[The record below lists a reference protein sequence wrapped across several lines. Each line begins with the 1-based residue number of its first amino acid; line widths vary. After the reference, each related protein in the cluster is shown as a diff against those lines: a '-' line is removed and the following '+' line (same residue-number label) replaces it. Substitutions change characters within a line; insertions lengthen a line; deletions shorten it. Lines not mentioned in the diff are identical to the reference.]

1 MKHLIVFLRRTF
13 VVAAFCLLV
22 HNAFAQY
29 NQVPDE
35 IEFQVLKNI
44 YDSLGGDSWI
54 NKGNWPQS
62 GAWPTSATSAQFAT
76 WEGVYVMNGDIFQ
89 MSLHGKNLEG
99 MIPKSISQLSKL
111 TILNLRYNKISGSIP
126 DSFTNLSE
134 LTALILD
141 NNLLTGSLPANIGNL
156 QKLERLNVSV
166 NQIAGNLPAS
176 LWNLTKLTELYVAA
190 NSLTGEIPSGLGNLV
205 NLKYIS
211 LRNNQFSGSI
221 PTSIQNLE
229 KLETLY
235 LANNLFSGTLPSEL
249 ANLPAITVI
258 EVTNNSLQGEPPSV
272 ENWPK
277 LREYRIGRNQFSG
290 NLPVELE
297 QCNHLTALSIEANN
311 LSSIPSGILNLPV
324 LSFLNISNNNISSI
338 PDFSAHINKANLV
351 LNVSHNKL
359 SFGDLERIYNKGIKT
374 LTYSPQKDYDDVQW
388 IDLRSGE
395 TLTIT
400 ARDPGLN
407 GSVTWERRLDGATT
421 FTNINSVNE
430 DQSQRTFVLST
441 ISEAQDGSFRYSV
454 TNSSIPGLTLKS
466 EVIVARVGNP
476 TVWNSQV
483 GLTEDDGIL
492 TKSAPDGWGNAGA
505 TSENVLAPNVDGSI
519 FINATR
525 SDRISSYIIGFSS
538 TTTYNATDIAYG
550 IELYYNAG
558 VQRVIVHESNET
570 GIDVTHWMLGDVFE
584 IAREGS
590 QVKYYKNGVLFRSVA
605 VDPSTQYTK
614 KVVLHSGSTPPG
626 NCSFWIPASRGI
638 VPDAWEYRALRELYD
653 SLGGSQWVRK
663 TSWPATTSKTINITA
678 AQMNAWFGITVGGG
692 DITRIELPSNNLV
705 GKLPESIG
713 TFKRM
718 NRLRIQDN
726 HIHGTIPESLCSIT
740 ALTYLNLGINSF
752 DGAIP
757 ESIGNLVNLTW
768 LGLYTNP
775 LEGNLPQGLFNLT
788 NLENLYIFYTNI
800 DGAIPSSISAFSKI
814 KVLHLYQNK
823 HTGPLPSE
831 LFGLVTLTNLAVSNN
846 VTLNGSIP
854 PEIGNLTNLTE
865 LWLNGNDFSG
875 QLPES
880 FGNLSKMKYLQLSM
894 NRFTGPLPASMSSM
908 KSMEWAALALNEFS
922 GPIPSWFGDMPLL
935 DSLWLYGNKFTGEL
949 PENLKNAT
957 SLVILDV
964 HNNKLEGAL
973 PLWLGSLNKLRT
985 LRLGTNNFEGTI
997 PLSLQNLNNIKEL
1010 DLSFTK
1016 LTGEIPGYLVNKT
1029 SLRRLAV
1036 NDANFRN
1043 LPNFS
1048 TRSDRSLLSI
1058 FVQNN
1063 AIQLKDIESNFTGTA
1078 THPYANFTYT
1088 PQRNPFQVSSLSI
1101 PVGGELRIDAPD
1113 GGAHGIYEWER
1124 WVNGVWTSINQ
1135 LNEAANDKSFII
1147 GSATDEIA
1155 GSYRYRVS
1163 NSWVTD
1169 LVFEGGPIDVQIT
1182 DPVSTDPIK
1191 PLYNGM
1197 ITAVRWRT
1205 SKPHGVDGD
1214 EFSGMYVFTYDE
1226 KYQVKDASWASHN
1239 AGMVSYSGNKFR
1251 LTGMEYDANGNIMK
1265 LKRYDGDQRRINDFS
1280 YEYEPNKNKLLK
1292 VNGYVH
1298 QYQYNAVGQ
1307 MTHEDKE
1314 EDGEDKY
1321 VKYDVSGK
1329 VIAVYAPSPPCTNC
1343 PPGNPVPDPDQPD
1356 IPQGYHLLI
1365 ENLYDE
1371 RGFRLAKINYRTK
1384 LTTWYIRDGSG
1395 NIISTLDEENFTGNA
1410 VETEVPIY
1418 GSGKLGVY
1426 YPQEDGSTN
1435 YEITD
1440 HLGNVRAL
1448 LRDNINVYTATMEDN
1463 GVEDITNPRV
1473 EELAFF
1479 ENLFE
1484 TEKDNDRHMNVTP
1497 PTDAEPDP
1505 RKVAYLFWNDTPGST
1520 EQEKSV
1526 GPSWAKKVSAG
1537 DKVNAK
1543 VWTRFEEKISF
1554 AKNFDLAVFSSLLA
1568 NTFSTMAGFEG
1579 ISLSQTTNTLH
1590 SGLLTPAFNDDDEDE
1605 TRPFAYLNY
1614 MLFDENLNL
1623 VQANRFRVPEQAGS
1637 DQASLYLE
1645 GNTPVQMNF
1654 DAAVTISQNGYI
1666 YIWVSNES
1674 KEARVWFDDLTI
1686 THEENIIVQA
1696 TDYGIWG
1703 DVIREQKSN
1712 ETLYRYGYQGQFA
1725 EKDEETGWNH
1735 FELREYDPVIGRWLV
1750 PDPAGQFSSPYLGL
1764 GNNPLN
1770 GVDED
1775 GGVWW
1780 GRPGFGGYLEPNSW
1794 LKRTWNSL
1802 NGLGFLNDAYRDKET
1817 FSGLELNYSYDVN
1830 GKVTGASS
1838 ALTVETTIIDN
1849 ETSEER
1855 CVSVTYLAF
1864 YGSYDYNNDFVASFL
1879 TQDIIV
1885 VPGMIRGPF
1894 KLRNGHLKNRK
1905 HPVSKI
1911 PFDKDGF
1918 PDFSKH
1924 LYQKG
1929 QNDIIIKPTGNRIT
1943 DRFAANRLA
1952 GYKRT
1957 PKNYVWHHHQQ
1968 TGRMQLVKGSV
1979 HRATGHTGG
1988 FHLWK
1993 Y

>member
-558 VQRVIVHESNET
+558 IQRVIVHESNAT
-570 GIDVTHWMLGDVFE
+570 GIETTHWMLGDVFE
-584 IAREGS
+584 IARQGNYIR
-590 QVKYYKNGVLFRSVA
+590 YYKNGVVFRSVL
-605 VDPSTQYTK
+605 VDPAIQYNK
-614 KVVLHSGSTPPG
+614 KVVLHSGTTPPG

-663 TSWPATTSKTINITA
+663 NSWPATTTKTINITA
-678 AQMNAWFGITVGGG
+678 AQMNAWFGINIGSG
-692 DITRIELPSNNLV
+692 DITAVELPSNRLI
-705 GKLPESIG
+705 GKLPAAFG
-713 TFKRM
+713 NLKRLT
-718 NRLRIQDN
+718 RLRIQDN
-726 HIHGTIPESLCSIT
+726 SLEGPIPEVIRNFRQ
-740 ALTYLNLGINSF
+740 LTFLNIGRNNF
-752 DGAIP
+752 TGQIP
-757 ESIGNLVNLTW
+757 EWLGELTSLTWLSLHNNALEGEIPSSLFNLVNLQD
-768 LGLYTNP
+768 LYIIHTNVTGVIP
-775 LEGNLPQGLFNLT
+775 PEVGNLH
-788 NLENLYIFYTNI
+788 
-800 DGAIPSSISAFSKI
+800 KI
-814 KVLHLYQNK
+814 KVLHLFQNK
-823 HTGPLPSE
+823 LTGSLPPE
-831 LFGLVTLTNLAVSNN
+831 IFTLTTLTNLAVSNN
-846 VTLNGSIP
+846 GTLSGSIP
-854 PEIGNLTNLTE
+854 EAIGNLTNLTE

-880 FGNLSKMKYLQLSM
+880 FGNLNKMKYLQLSM
-894 NRFTGPLPASMSSM
+894 NRLTGPLPASMSSM

-922 GPIPSWFGDMPLL
+922 GPIPSWFGDMPLM
-935 DSLWLYGNKFTGEL
+935 DSLWLYGNNFTGEL

-973 PLWLGSLNKLRT
+973 PLWLGNLNKLRT

-997 PLSLQNLNNIKEL
+997 PPSLQNLNNIKNL
-1010 DLSFTK
+1010 NLSFTK
-1016 LTGEIPGYLVNKT
+1016 LTGEIPDYFVSKT
-1029 SLRRLAV
+1029 SLRWLEI
-1036 NDANFRN
+1036 NDANFTG

-1048 TRSDRSLLSI
+1048 TRSDRALLTI
-1058 FVQNN
+1058 LVQNN
-1063 AIQLKDIESNFTGTA
+1063 AIQLNDIE
-1078 THPYANFTYT
+1078 ANFIGAAAHPFLDFTYQ
-1088 PQRNPFQVSSLSI
+1088 PQRNPFQLSSLSI
-1101 PVGGELRIDAPD
+1101 PVGDELRIDAPD
-1113 GGAHGIYEWER
+1113 GGMHGIYEWER
-1124 WVNGVWTSINQ
+1124 LINGVWTSINQ
-1135 LNEAANDKSFII
+1135 LNEGADEKSFII
-1147 GSATDEIA
+1147 GSATEGTA
-1155 GSYRYRVS
+1155 GTYRYRVS

-1169 LVFEGGPIDVQIT
+1169 LVFESGLIEVQIT
-1182 DPVSTDPIK
+1182 DAVSTEPIK

-1205 SKPHGVDGD
+1205 SKPLGVDGD
-1214 EFSGMYVFTYDE
+1214 EFSGMYVYNYDD
-1226 KYQVKDASWASHN
+1226 KYQITDASWATHN
-1239 AGMVSYSGNKFR
+1239 AGLVSYSGNKFR

-1265 LKRYDGDQRRINDFS
+1265 LKRYDGDQRRTNDFS

-1314 EDGEDKY
+1314 EGGEDKY

-1365 ENLYDE
+1365 ENLYDD

-1384 LTTWYIRDGSG
+1384 LTTWYIRDASG
-1395 NIISTLDEENFTGNA
+1395 NIISILEEQNFTGEA

-1418 GSGKLGVY
+1418 GSGKLGAY

-1448 LRDNINVYTATMEDN
+1448 LRDNVNVYTATMEDN
-1463 GVEDITNPRV
+1463 GVEDVTNPRV
-1473 EELAFF
+1473 EELAYF

-1497 PTDAEPDP
+1497 PSEAEPDP
-1505 RKVAYLFWNDTPGST
+1505 RKSAYLFWNDTPGST
-1520 EQEKSV
+1520 EQEKAV
-1526 GPSWAKKVSAG
+1526 GPSWAKKVSVG
-1537 DKVNAK
+1537 DKVDAK
-1543 VWTRFEEKISF
+1543 VWTRYEEKISF
-1554 AKNFDLAVFSSLLA
+1554 AKNFDLVVFSSLLA
-1568 NTFSTMAGFEG
+1568 NTFTTMVGFEG
-1579 ISLSQTTNTLH
+1579 YSLPQTTASVS
-1590 SGLLTPAFNDDDEDE
+1590 SGLLAPTFNDDDEDNE
-1605 TRPFAYLNY
+1605 RPYAYLNY
-1614 MLFDENLNL
+1614 LLFDENLNF
-1623 VQANRFRVPEQAGS
+1623 VQADRFRVPEHAGS

-1645 GNTPVQMNF
+1645 GNKPVQMNF
-1654 DAAVTISQNGYI
+1654 DAPVTITQNGYI

-1686 THEENIIVQA
+1686 THEEHIVVQA
-1696 TDYGIWG
+1696 TDYGVWG
-1703 DVIREQKSN
+1703 DLIREQKSD
-1712 ETLYRYGYQGQFA
+1712 EALYRYGYQGQFS

-1735 FELREYDPVIGRWLV
+1735 FELREYDPVIGRWLQK
-1750 PDPAGQFSSPYLGL
+1750 DPMSQFFSPYIGM
-1764 GNNPLN
+1764 GNNPVHLTDPRGGCVDGQGN
-1770 GVDED
+1770 VIPCPDGVSD
-1775 GGVWW
+1775 GMDGQHTVILADAMVSAGVSFDAMTFEYDYA
-1780 GRPGFGGYLEPNSW
+1780 GTFGHYQQSFPEFAGMSQREA
-1794 LKRTWNSL
+1794 TAHWNSKYGEAFYKQWRESVQREKDRENVAKL
-1802 NGLGFLNDAYRDKET
+1802 AWFIQGFTTAGTMSLGALGGTSTLKGPNTFTYSPRYSLRYHPRIEGQVDTYHNFPYSFDKHIIRNGSWSQRIRDGANWYEMPG
-1817 FSGLELNYSYDVN
+1817 SVN
-1830 GKVTGASS
+1830 GESGFYQIGINQGN
-1838 ALTVETTIIDN
+1838 TVFHRN
-1849 ETSEER
+1849 
-1855 CVSVTYLAF
+1855 
-1864 YGSYDYNNDFVASFL
+1864 FVPL
-1879 TQDIIV
+1879 
-1885 VPGMIRGPF
+1885 
-1894 KLRNGHLKNRK
+1894 
-1905 HPVSKI
+1905 SK
-1911 PFDKDGF
+1911 
-1918 PDFSKH
+1918 
-1924 LYQKG
+1924 Y
-1929 QNDIIIKPTGNRIT
+1929 
-1943 DRFAANRLA
+1943 
-1952 GYKRT
+1952 
-1957 PKNYVWHHHQQ
+1957 
-1968 TGRMQLVKGSV
+1968 
-1979 HRATGHTGG
+1979 
-1988 FHLWK
+1988 
-1993 Y
+1993 